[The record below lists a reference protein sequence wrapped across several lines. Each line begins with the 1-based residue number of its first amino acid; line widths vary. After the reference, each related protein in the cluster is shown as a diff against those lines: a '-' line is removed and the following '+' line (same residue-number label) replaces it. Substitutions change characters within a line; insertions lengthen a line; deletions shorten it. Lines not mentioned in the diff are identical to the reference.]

1 MSNVCVPK
9 SLQPLLS
16 FPLENKNNLRHKSE
30 EPDMDNNTNNVPKRV
45 VFPIKRG
52 KSAILLVDKS
62 GAFRYMGE
70 TSPLSVLYEA
80 RVYSMSMLVQ
90 QN

>member
-1 MSNVCVPK
+1 MFAFQNLCN
-9 SLQPLLS
+9 LYS

-45 VFPIKRG
+45 VFPIKRV
-52 KSAILLVDKS
+52 KAILLVDKS

>member
-1 MSNVCVPK
+1 
-9 SLQPLLS
+9 
-16 FPLENKNNLRHKSE
+16 
-30 EPDMDNNTNNVPKRV
+30 MDNNTNNVPKKGG
-45 VFPIKRG
+45 ISNQEG

-80 RVYSMSMLVQ
+80 RGIFYEYVGSTKLTEDLVAVL
-90 QN
+90 

>member
-1 MSNVCVPK
+1 MFAFQNLCN
-9 SLQPLLS
+9 LYS

-30 EPDMDNNTNNVPKRV
+30 EPDMDNNTNNVPKKGG
-45 VFPIKRG
+45 ISNQEG